1 MLESGTYNKF
11 RTGEEGEES
20 REPHT
25 AQGHLRG
32 VTGVLMD
39 GWMGW

>member
-20 REPHT
+20 REPHP

-32 VTGVLMD
+32 ELGS
-39 GWMGW
+39 